1 MDIGDRDSSEM
12 HHKLSG
18 VMDAGI
24 YTMLGFI
31 FFFLVFEQLTLD
43 FIFE

>member
-1 MDIGDRDSSEM
+1 MDIGDRGTSEM
-12 HHKLSG
+12 HYKLSG

-31 FFFLVFEQLTLD
+31 LFLLFKQITLD